1 MSGKSDKKQS
11 EQTNQ
16 ADSKT
21 TQAVKAPVTASALTG
36 HYQPLAQP
44 GSPSEPN
51 SAAPGVVDGVT
62 PMLPESNVATLPDVE
77 VLMVQAVSPN
87 GFYRAGQFWPHE
99 GINVFVSDT
108 PDADNTDSQAADGI
122 APFISTE
129 TADRLKAEPNLRV
142 TVLPTVISD
151 QGE

>member
-1 MSGKSDKKQS
+1 
-11 EQTNQ
+11 
-16 ADSKT
+16 
-21 TQAVKAPVTASALTG
+21 
-36 HYQPLAQP
+36 
-44 GSPSEPN
+44 
-51 SAAPGVVDGVT
+51 
-62 PMLPESNVATLPDVE
+62 MLPESNVATLPDVE